1 MSFSNKMRD
10 LISRGKTDDALEQ
23 TARWLKG
30 KDNDLSNT
38 LLILQSQWSQNK
50 KNERMGIISHQE
62 LGVARNRILH
72 SLLSILNDVEELE
85 PDSAGSAANAP
96 AGSSAAT
103 DGKRIKVFVSYAHE
117 DRLYVDKLSKHLA
130 TLRRNEI
137 DHWEDSEILPGAKWN
152 EEIERKLKEAH
163 IILLMISPDFINSEF
178 IYTRELPIALRQH
191 KDGNAIVIPV
201 ILRPS
206 LWDTEEFA
214 GIQALPRGARPI
226 IQWQDEDE
234 AFVDVAKGLRKVIQS
249 IQENR
254 SIS

>member
-10 LISRGKTDDALEQ
+10 LISPNFL
-23 TARWLKG
+23 
-30 KDNDLSNT
+30 
-38 LLILQSQWSQNK
+38 
-50 KNERMGIISHQE
+50 
-62 LGVARNRILH
+62 
-72 SLLSILNDVEELE
+72 
-85 PDSAGSAANAP
+85 
-96 AGSSAAT
+96 
-103 DGKRIKVFVSYAHE
+103 
-117 DRLYVDKLSKHLA
+117 
-130 TLRRNEI
+130 
-137 DHWEDSEILPGAKWN
+137 
-152 EEIERKLKEAH
+152 
-163 IILLMISPDFINSEF
+163 NSEF
-178 IYTRELPIALRQH
+178 IYTRELPIALKRH
-191 KDGNAIVIPV
+191 KAGDAIVIPV